1 MAKIK
6 ISVPDELV
14 KKYDLH
20 NDDDFK
26 ITARNGEIRLKKK
39 NHDSNKRQFNVV
51 WILIAS
57 ILTSVAF
64 WIFIN
69 AVHLHQVPLVG
80 TNSIASGLIVFG
92 GLSGMIL
99 FSAYFISNRKKITV
113 AYSAKTFWRTFPVI
127 VISFVLILSLA
138 LMGIA
143 WGLSRLFTGITFGH
157 VVAMMLFFVF
167 VTAIN
172 YIMVRIGLAVN
183 YGMLTTIMILVITSG
198 AVMSMASNGR
208 NWWQHNLSF
217 LGTKHANN
225 SWQFNLTLVFS
236 SLLMVALVDYIFV
249 SLRAVVKNTWR
260 TITLRIIL
268 TVTALDVGA
277 VGLFP
282 NNANFHILH
291 DKVAGYLVYLIIIL
305 IIGIR
310 WLLPE
315 VGKRFLALSYG
326 MCVGLVIIDL
336 MFKPLYIISLTAFEL
351 IAFILAFGWIL
362 ILFDTMI
369 GIVEDEDDKY
379 DVKIEIDE
387 QVKKNA
393 D

>member
-69 AVHLHQVPLVG
+69 AVHLRQVPLVG

-167 VTAIN
+167 VTTIN

-183 YGMLTTIMILVITSG
+183 YGILTTIMILVITSG
-198 AVMSMASNGR
+198 TVVSMASNGR

-336 MFKPLYIISLTAFEL
+336 MFKPLHIISLTAFEL

-379 DVKIEIDE
+379 NVKIEIDE

>member
-39 NHDSNKRQFNVV
+39 NHDSNKRQFNVIG
-51 WILIAS
+51 ILIAS
-57 ILTSVAF
+57 ILTSIAF

-127 VISFVLILSLA
+127 VISFVLILSLT

-268 TVTALDVGA
+268 TITALDVGA

-282 NNANFHILH
+282 NNANFHVLH

-305 IIGIR
+305 IVGIR

-336 MFKPLYIISLTAFEL
+336 MFKPLHIISLTAFEL

-387 QVKKNA
+387 QVKNA

>member
-57 ILTSVAF
+57 ILTSIAF

-305 IIGIR
+305 IVGIR

-315 VGKRFLALSYG
+315 VGKRFLALSYV

-336 MFKPLYIISLTAFEL
+336 MFKPLHIISLTAFEL

>member
-39 NHDSNKRQFNVV
+39 NHDSNKRQFNVI

-57 ILTSVAF
+57 ILTSIAF

-167 VTAIN
+167 VTTIN

-183 YGMLTTIMILVITSG
+183 YGILTTIMILVITSG
-198 AVMSMASNGR
+198 TVVSMASNGR

-282 NNANFHILH
+282 NNANFHVLH

-310 WLLPE
+310 WLLPK

-326 MCVGLVIIDL
+326 MCVGLVVIDL
-336 MFKPLYIISLTAFEL
+336 MFKPLHIISLTAFEL

>member
-260 TITLRIIL
+260 TITLRVIL

-336 MFKPLYIISLTAFEL
+336 MFKPLHIISLTAFEL

-387 QVKKNA
+387 QVKRNA

>member
-39 NHDSNKRQFNVV
+39 NHDSNKRQFNVI

-167 VTAIN
+167 VTTIN

-183 YGMLTTIMILVITSG
+183 YGILTTIMILVITSG
-198 AVMSMASNGR
+198 TVVSMASNGR

-260 TITLRIIL
+260 TITLRTIL

-282 NNANFHILH
+282 NNANFHVLH

-326 MCVGLVIIDL
+326 MCVGLVVIDL
-336 MFKPLYIISLTAFEL
+336 MFKPLHIISLTAFEL

>member
-26 ITARNGEIRLKKK
+26 ITARNGEIRLKKQS
-39 NHDSNKRQFNVV
+39 HDSNKRQFNVA
-51 WILIAS
+51 WILVAS
-57 ILTSVAF
+57 VLTSVAF
-64 WIFIN
+64 WIYIN
-69 AVHLHQVPLVG
+69 ALKLRQVPLVG

-99 FSAYFISNRKKITV
+99 FSAYFISNRKNITV

-127 VISFVLILSLA
+127 VISFVLILSLV

-167 VTAIN
+167 VVAIN

-208 NWWQHNLSF
+208 DWWQHNLSF

-249 SLRAVVKNTWR
+249 SLTAVVKNSWR
-260 TITLRIIL
+260 IITLRILL
-268 TVTALDVGA
+268 TLTALDVGA
-277 VGLFP
+277 VGIFP

-305 IIGIR
+305 IVAIR

-336 MFKPLYIISLTAFEL
+336 MFKPFHLISLTAFEL

-369 GIVEDEDDKY
+369 GIVEDEDNQY

-387 QVKKNA
+387 
-393 D
+393 

>member
-39 NHDSNKRQFNVV
+39 NHDSNKRQFNVI

-57 ILTSVAF
+57 ILTSIAF

-80 TNSIASGLIVFG
+80 TNSIASGLIVLG

>member
-39 NHDSNKRQFNVV
+39 NHDSNKRQFNVI

-57 ILTSVAF
+57 ILTSIAF

-305 IIGIR
+305 IVGIR

-336 MFKPLYIISLTAFEL
+336 MFKPLHIISLTAFEL

>member
-39 NHDSNKRQFNVV
+39 NHDSNKRQFNVI

-57 ILTSVAF
+57 ILTSIAF

-69 AVHLHQVPLVG
+69 AMHLHQVPLVG

-305 IIGIR
+305 IVGIR

>member
-260 TITLRIIL
+260 TITLRVIL

-282 NNANFHILH
+282 NNANFHVLH

-336 MFKPLYIISLTAFEL
+336 MFKPLHIISLTAFEL

-387 QVKKNA
+387 QVKRNA

>member
-127 VISFVLILSLA
+127 VISFVLILSLV

-167 VTAIN
+167 VTTIN

-183 YGMLTTIMILVITSG
+183 YGILTTIMILVITSG
-198 AVMSMASNGR
+198 TVVSMASNGR

-305 IIGIR
+305 IVGIR

-336 MFKPLYIISLTAFEL
+336 MFKPLHIISLTAFEL

>member
-14 KKYDLH
+14 KKYYLH

-39 NHDSNKRQFNVV
+39 NHDSNKRQFNVI

-80 TNSIASGLIVFG
+80 TNSIASGLIVLG

-167 VTAIN
+167 VTTIN

-183 YGMLTTIMILVITSG
+183 YGILTTIMILVITSG
-198 AVMSMASNGR
+198 TVVSMASNGR

-282 NNANFHILH
+282 NNANFHVLH

-336 MFKPLYIISLTAFEL
+336 MFKPLHIISLTAFEL

-369 GIVEDEDDKY
+369 GIIEDEDDKY
-379 DVKIEIDE
+379 NVKIEIDE

>member
-39 NHDSNKRQFNVV
+39 NHDSNKRQFNVI

-57 ILTSVAF
+57 ILTSIAF

-80 TNSIASGLIVFG
+80 TNSIASGLIVLG

-167 VTAIN
+167 VTTIN

-183 YGMLTTIMILVITSG
+183 YGILTTIMILVITSG
-198 AVMSMASNGR
+198 TVVSMASNGR

-260 TITLRIIL
+260 TITLRTIL

-282 NNANFHILH
+282 NNANFHVLH

-326 MCVGLVIIDL
+326 MCVGLVVIDL
-336 MFKPLYIISLTAFEL
+336 MFKPLHIISLTAFEL

>member
-39 NHDSNKRQFNVV
+39 NHDSNKRQFNVI

-57 ILTSVAF
+57 ILTSIAF

-80 TNSIASGLIVFG
+80 INSIASGLIVLG

-127 VISFVLILSLA
+127 VISFVLILSLV

-167 VTAIN
+167 VTTIN

-183 YGMLTTIMILVITSG
+183 YGILTTIMILVITSG
-198 AVMSMASNGR
+198 TVVSMASNGR

-260 TITLRIIL
+260 TITLRTIL

-282 NNANFHILH
+282 NNANFHVLH

-310 WLLPE
+310 WLLPK

-326 MCVGLVIIDL
+326 MCVGLVVIDL
-336 MFKPLYIISLTAFEL
+336 MFKPLHIISLTAFEL

>member
-336 MFKPLYIISLTAFEL
+336 MFKPLHIISLTAFEL

-379 DVKIEIDE
+379 NVKIEIDE

>member
-39 NHDSNKRQFNVV
+39 NHDSNKRQFNVI

-57 ILTSVAF
+57 ILTSIAF

-69 AVHLHQVPLVG
+69 AMHLHQVPLVG

-167 VTAIN
+167 VTTIN

-183 YGMLTTIMILVITSG
+183 YGILTTIMILVITSG
-198 AVMSMASNGR
+198 TVVSMASNGR

-305 IIGIR
+305 IVGIR

-336 MFKPLYIISLTAFEL
+336 MFKPLHIISLTAFEL

>member
-39 NHDSNKRQFNVV
+39 NHDSNKRQFNVI

-57 ILTSVAF
+57 ILTSIAF

-69 AVHLHQVPLVG
+69 AMHLHQVPLVG

-305 IIGIR
+305 IVGIR

-315 VGKRFLALSYG
+315 VGKRFLVLSYG

-336 MFKPLYIISLTAFEL
+336 MFKPLHIISLTAFEL

>member
-14 KKYDLH
+14 EKYDLH

-39 NHDSNKRQFNVV
+39 NHDSNKRQFNVI

-80 TNSIASGLIVFG
+80 INSIASGLIVLG

-167 VTAIN
+167 VTTIN

-183 YGMLTTIMILVITSG
+183 YGILTTIMILVITSG
-198 AVMSMASNGR
+198 TVVSMASNGR

-282 NNANFHILH
+282 NNANFHVLH

-326 MCVGLVIIDL
+326 MCVGLVVIDL
-336 MFKPLYIISLTAFEL
+336 MFKPLHIISLTAFEL

>member
-39 NHDSNKRQFNVV
+39 NHDSNKRQFNVI

-57 ILTSVAF
+57 ILTSIAF

-69 AVHLHQVPLVG
+69 AMHLHQVPLVG

-282 NNANFHILH
+282 NNANFHVLH

-336 MFKPLYIISLTAFEL
+336 MFKPLHIISLTAFEL
-351 IAFILAFGWIL
+351 IASILAFGWIL

>member
-39 NHDSNKRQFNVV
+39 NHDSNKRQFNVI

-57 ILTSVAF
+57 VLTSVAF

-282 NNANFHILH
+282 NNANFHVLH

-336 MFKPLYIISLTAFEL
+336 MFKPLHIISLTAFEL

>member
-39 NHDSNKRQFNVV
+39 NHDSNKRQFNLI

-57 ILTSVAF
+57 ILTSIAF

-80 TNSIASGLIVFG
+80 INSIASGLIVLG

-127 VISFVLILSLA
+127 VISFVLILSLV

-167 VTAIN
+167 VTTIN

-183 YGMLTTIMILVITSG
+183 YGILTTIMILVITSG
-198 AVMSMASNGR
+198 TVVSMASNGR

-282 NNANFHILH
+282 NNANFHVLH

-310 WLLPE
+310 WLLPK

-326 MCVGLVIIDL
+326 MCVGLVVIDL
-336 MFKPLYIISLTAFEL
+336 MFKPLHIISLTAFEL

>member
-69 AVHLHQVPLVG
+69 AVHLRQVPLVG

-305 IIGIR
+305 IVGIR

-336 MFKPLYIISLTAFEL
+336 MFKPLHIISLTAFEL

>member
-39 NHDSNKRQFNVV
+39 NHDSNKRQFNVI

-57 ILTSVAF
+57 ILTSIAF

-69 AVHLHQVPLVG
+69 AMHLHQVPLVG

-282 NNANFHILH
+282 NNANFHVLH

-315 VGKRFLALSYG
+315 IGKRFLALSYG
-326 MCVGLVIIDL
+326 MCVGLVVIDL
-336 MFKPLYIISLTAFEL
+336 MFKPLHIISLTAFEL

-379 DVKIEIDE
+379 NVKIEIDE

>member
-14 KKYDLH
+14 EKYDLH

-39 NHDSNKRQFNVV
+39 NHDSNKRQFNVI

-57 ILTSVAF
+57 ILTSIAF

-69 AVHLHQVPLVG
+69 AMHLHQVPLVG

-127 VISFVLILSLA
+127 VISFVLILSLV

-167 VTAIN
+167 VTTIN

-183 YGMLTTIMILVITSG
+183 YGILTTIMILVITSG
-198 AVMSMASNGR
+198 TVVSMASNGR

-260 TITLRIIL
+260 TITLRTIL

-282 NNANFHILH
+282 NNANFHVLH

-326 MCVGLVIIDL
+326 MCVGLVVIDL
-336 MFKPLYIISLTAFEL
+336 MFKPLHIISLTAFEL

>member
-39 NHDSNKRQFNVV
+39 NHDSNKRQFNVI

-57 ILTSVAF
+57 ILTSIAF

-69 AVHLHQVPLVG
+69 AMHLHQVPLVG

-127 VISFVLILSLA
+127 VISFVLILSLV

-167 VTAIN
+167 VTTIN

-183 YGMLTTIMILVITSG
+183 YGILTTIMILVITSG
-198 AVMSMASNGR
+198 TVVSMASNGR

-282 NNANFHILH
+282 NNANFHVLH

-336 MFKPLYIISLTAFEL
+336 MFKPLHIISLTAFEL

>member
-39 NHDSNKRQFNVV
+39 NHDSNKRQFNVI

-57 ILTSVAF
+57 ILTSIAF

-69 AVHLHQVPLVG
+69 AMHLHQVPLVG

-305 IIGIR
+305 IVGIR

-336 MFKPLYIISLTAFEL
+336 MFKPLHIISLTAFEL

-379 DVKIEIDE
+379 NVKIEIDE

>member
-39 NHDSNKRQFNVV
+39 NHDSNKRQFNVI

-57 ILTSVAF
+57 ILTSIAF

-80 TNSIASGLIVFG
+80 TNSIASGLIVLG

-198 AVMSMASNGR
+198 TVVSMASNGR

-305 IIGIR
+305 IVGIR

-336 MFKPLYIISLTAFEL
+336 MFKPLHIISLTAFEL

>member
-69 AVHLHQVPLVG
+69 AVHLRQVPLVG

-183 YGMLTTIMILVITSG
+183 YGILTTIMILVITSG
-198 AVMSMASNGR
+198 TVVSMASNGR
-208 NWWQHNLSF
+208 NWWHHNLSF

-305 IIGIR
+305 IVGIR

-326 MCVGLVIIDL
+326 MCVGLVVIDL
-336 MFKPLYIISLTAFEL
+336 MFKPLHIISLTAFEL

-379 DVKIEIDE
+379 NVKIEIDE

>member
-39 NHDSNKRQFNVV
+39 NHDSNKRQFNVI

-57 ILTSVAF
+57 ILTSIAF

-80 TNSIASGLIVFG
+80 TNSIASGLIAFG

-305 IIGIR
+305 IVGIR

-336 MFKPLYIISLTAFEL
+336 MFKPLHIISLTAFEL

>member
-336 MFKPLYIISLTAFEL
+336 MFKPLHIISLTAFEL

>member
-39 NHDSNKRQFNVV
+39 NHDSNKRQFNVI

-282 NNANFHILH
+282 NNANFHVLH

-336 MFKPLYIISLTAFEL
+336 MFKPLHIISLTAFEL

-379 DVKIEIDE
+379 NVKIEIDE

>member
-39 NHDSNKRQFNVV
+39 NHDSNKRQFNVI

-57 ILTSVAF
+57 ILTSIAF

-80 TNSIASGLIVFG
+80 TNSIASGLIVLG
-92 GLSGMIL
+92 GLSGMVL

-127 VISFVLILSLA
+127 VISFVLILSLV

-167 VTAIN
+167 VTTIN

-183 YGMLTTIMILVITSG
+183 YGILTTIMILVITSG
-198 AVMSMASNGR
+198 TVVSMASNGR

-260 TITLRIIL
+260 TITLRTIL

-282 NNANFHILH
+282 NNANFHVLH

-326 MCVGLVIIDL
+326 MCVGLVVIDL
-336 MFKPLYIISLTAFEL
+336 MFKPLHIISLTAFEL

>member
-249 SLRAVVKNTWR
+249 SLRAVVKNTWW

-305 IIGIR
+305 IVGIR

-336 MFKPLYIISLTAFEL
+336 MFKPLHIISLTAFEL

>member
-39 NHDSNKRQFNVV
+39 NHDSNKRQFNVI

-57 ILTSVAF
+57 VLTSVAF

-282 NNANFHILH
+282 NNANFHVLH

-305 IIGIR
+305 IVGIR

-336 MFKPLYIISLTAFEL
+336 MFKPLHIISLTAFEL

-379 DVKIEIDE
+379 NVKIEIDE

>member
-39 NHDSNKRQFNVV
+39 NHDSNKRQFNVI

-282 NNANFHILH
+282 NNANFHVLH

-336 MFKPLYIISLTAFEL
+336 MFKPLHIISLTAFEL

>member
-14 KKYDLH
+14 EKYDLH

-39 NHDSNKRQFNVV
+39 NHDSNKRQFNVI

-57 ILTSVAF
+57 ILTSIAF

-80 TNSIASGLIVFG
+80 TNSIASGLIVLG

-282 NNANFHILH
+282 NNANFHVLH

-315 VGKRFLALSYG
+315 IGKRFLALSYG
-326 MCVGLVIIDL
+326 MCVGLVVIDL
-336 MFKPLYIISLTAFEL
+336 MFKPLHIISLTAFEL